1 MHIRAWRSPGRTKVS
16 GEEKSAGR
24 MVGAKSPSY
33 VRAVNVPESRAS
45 RFTARYML
53 LGDIAYVMSAAELG
67 YTPKEAARA
76 LVAALVELLDNIDRI
91 DTSKP
96 PGDIVAQ
103 REAWVAE
110 RAGAA
115 NTAWLHLGRNRGESL
130 RCYLPRLFF
139 RHGLF
144 ELKQATL
151 SMLDALLTRAEP
163 LIESLSPNYHH
174 LQHSGLTT
182 VGEYLLSWAAVFER
196 HLERFDQ
203 AAARLDLGPSVFG
216 AREQIRALYDRV
228 GPRLGFS
235 KRARLR
241 RDGIWLQAQF
251 TEPFFAHTLVGVD
264 LARLAQDLRIWMTP
278 EFGLFELAD
287 EHAGGSSALPHA
299 RVPFGLQAVIG
310 ASIMAS
316 TRLSGEMAAASG
328 PSEGSEPLY
337 QSASLYQA
345 AEDIVASTRY
355 MADVIAKGRFN
366 LEEMRRKAL
375 LDYAGSSEAHDR
387 LVYDFG
393 VPFRAGHKV
402 LGALVRHHFE
412 GRDYD
417 LRAALR
423 AETGRVVDVD
433 QKEITDI
440 VLGAK
445 IWPTTF
451 DFAEMRG
458 QHAGMKARADRVR
471 ADSGQNPVDKV
482 SFALLAEARAFAGS

>member
-1 MHIRAWRSPGRTKVS
+1 M
-16 GEEKSAGR
+16 
-24 MVGAKSPSY
+24 
-33 VRAVNVPESRAS
+33 
-45 RFTARYML
+45 
-53 LGDIAYVMSAAELG
+53 
-67 YTPKEAARA
+67 
-76 LVAALVELLDNIDRI
+76 
-91 DTSKP
+91 
-96 PGDIVAQ
+96 
-103 REAWVAE
+103 
-110 RAGAA
+110 
-115 NTAWLHLGRNRGESL
+115 
-130 RCYLPRLFF
+130 
-139 RHGLF
+139 
-144 ELKQATL
+144 
-151 SMLDALLTRAEP
+151 
-163 LIESLSPNYHH
+163 
-174 LQHSGLTT
+174 
-182 VGEYLLSWAAVFER
+182 
-196 HLERFDQ
+196 
-203 AAARLDLGPSVFG
+203 
-216 AREQIRALYDRV
+216 
-228 GPRLGFS
+228 
-235 KRARLR
+235 R
-241 RDGIWLQAQF
+241 R
-251 TEPFFAHTLVGVD
+251 
-264 LARLAQDLRIWMTP
+264 
-278 EFGLFELAD
+278 
-287 EHAGGSSALPHA
+287 
-299 RVPFGLQAVIG
+299 
-310 ASIMAS
+310 
-316 TRLSGEMAAASG
+316 AAASG

-458 QHAGMKARADRVR
+458 QRAEMMSRVDRVR
-471 ADSGQNPVDKV
+471 AESGINPVDKV
-482 SFALLAEARAFAGS
+482 SFALLSEARAFAGT

>member
-1 MHIRAWRSPGRTKVS
+1 MS
-16 GEEKSAGR
+16 GEEKSSGR
-24 MVGAKSPSY
+24 MAGAKSPSY
-33 VRAVNVPESRAS
+33 VRAVNVPEARAS

-53 LGDIAYVMSAAELG
+53 LSDIAYVLSAAELG
-67 YTPKEAARA
+67 YTPNDAARC
-76 LVAALVELLDNIDRI
+76 LVATLVELLENVDSIDM
-91 DTSKP
+91 TNP
-96 PGDIVAQ
+96 AGDIVAQ
-103 REAWVAE
+103 REAWVLA

-115 NTAWLHLGRNRGESL
+115 NAAWLHLGRNRGESL

-139 RHGLF
+139 RQSLF
-144 ELKQATL
+144 DLKQSTL
-151 SMLDALLTRAEP
+151 AMLDALLTRAAP
-163 LIESLSPNYHH
+163 LIEALSPNYHH

-182 VGEYLLSWAAVFER
+182 AGEYLLSWAAVFER
-196 HLERFDQ
+196 HLERIDQ
-203 AAARLDLGPSVFG
+203 ATARLDLSPSVFG
-216 AREQIRALYDRV
+216 ARQQIRALYDRV
-228 GPRLGFS
+228 SHRLGFS
-235 KRARLR
+235 RRARLR

-251 TEPFFAHTLVGVD
+251 TEPFFVHTLVGVD

-310 ASIMAS
+310 TSMMAS
-316 TRLSGEMAAASG
+316 TRLAGEMAAASG

-337 QSASLYQA
+337 QSASLYQG

-366 LEEMRRKAL
+366 TEEMRRKAL

-393 VPFRAGHKV
+393 VPFRTGHKV
-402 LGALVRHHFE
+402 LGSLVRAHFE
-412 GRDYD
+412 GRAYD
-417 LRAALR
+417 LPAALE
-423 AETGRVVDVD
+423 AETGRRIDVD

-451 DFAEMRG
+451 DFEELRA
-458 QHAGMKARADRVR
+458 QHAGLKASFVDAQARAGE
-471 ADSGQNPVDKV
+471 SPVAQV
-482 SFALLAEARAFAGS
+482 GRRILEEAREFSRS